1 MIYYSAEKERINDKV
16 IDSVQTDID
25 YVDSDGDLH
34 IHVKSPEVMIT
45 AESDLANLTGYEPST
60 IAFTAGY
67 ANMWQL
73 GADGTWHVIITEEEG

>member
-45 AESDLANLTGYEPST
+45 DKSDLANLTGYEPST

-67 ANMWQL
+67 ANIWQL
-73 GADGTWHVIITEEEG
+73 GADGVWHIIIKAEG